1 MSGESRF
8 YTLDSTN
15 GNRYSTHMSVTES
28 VYYQRPYLKE
38 LETNVIAAQPFGKPS
53 QNLFAVQLDRTICYP
68 EGGGQPGDRGALS
81 SASGSCRIIDTHKG
95 DDDSILHIVEGP
107 LLFSVGDSVVLS
119 LDWEHR
125 YEYMQQHTAQH
136 IISGL
141 FYTHFDI
148 GTVSVHQ
155 GEECLTVE
163 TDRGDIPAETL
174 RTMESLVNQAV
185 RSRAKVSY
193 EVCSHADAEAL
204 GLRRSIKVEGD
215 VRLVRIGD
223 IDVIAC
229 GGIHVAST
237 DEIELVIFCGVE
249 MIRGHVRTIWK
260 TAGRA
265 FAEIHRNREIV
276 QELGAFFSAQPH
288 ELAEKARQLQSQATD
303 AQWHRQKMASRLAS
317 MLLLAESEGS
327 RLIVKDTPVIV
338 LDISSEPELS
348 LKHFAEQLDSYESI
362 AMCVTQTLG
371 GKLSWMIG
379 LKGVFAENLPFE
391 LFRSRLLPMIGGKG
405 GGRPPLWQG
414 VGTDVANYQK
424 FLRAFRVLVEEQGKA

>member
-1 MSGESRF
+1 
-8 YTLDSTN
+8 
-15 GNRYSTHMSVTES
+15 MSVTES

-38 LETNVIAAQPFGKPS
+38 LEAHVIAAQPFGKPS

-68 EGGGQPGDRGALS
+68 EGGGQPGDRGTLS
-81 SASGSCRIIDTHKG
+81 SASGSCRIVDTRKG
-95 DDDSILHIVEGP
+95 DDDSILHVVEGP
-107 LLFSVGDSVVLS
+107 LLFSIGDGVALS
-119 LDWEHR
+119 LDWRHR

-141 FYTHFDI
+141 FHTRFGI

-174 RTMESLVNQAV
+174 RAMESLVNQAV

-193 EVCSHADAEAL
+193 EVRSHADAEAL

-260 TAGRA
+260 TASRA

-276 QELGAFFSAQPH
+276 QELGAFFSAQPQ
-288 ELAEKARQLQSQATD
+288 ELTEKARQLQSQATD

-317 MLLLAESEGS
+317 MLLLAELERARCIIKG
-327 RLIVKDTPVIV
+327 TPVVV

-348 LKHFAEQLDSYESI
+348 LKHFAEQLDSYGDI
-362 AMCVTQTLG
+362 AMCVTQVVG

-379 LKGVFAENLPFE
+379 LKGPFE
-391 LFRSRLLPMIGGKG
+391 QTLSFDVFRSKLLPIIGGKG
-405 GGRPPLWQG
+405 GGRAPLWQG
-414 VGTDVANYQK
+414 VGTDVANPQE
-424 FLRAFRVLVEEQGKA
+424 FLRAFQTLVEEQGKA